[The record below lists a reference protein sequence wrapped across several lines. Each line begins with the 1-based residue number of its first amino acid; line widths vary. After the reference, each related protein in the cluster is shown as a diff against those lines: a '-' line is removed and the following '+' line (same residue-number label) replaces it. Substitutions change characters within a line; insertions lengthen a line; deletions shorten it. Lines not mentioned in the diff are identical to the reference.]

1 MAGLCNGAGA
11 ELVVGCRVRPGCGM
25 KVAAYSFGVCQANAR
40 MRAVNIVVIAPV
52 GQRGAGMGQRREQ
65 GFVQQ
70 FVAQPPV
77 EAFDKGVLGGL
88 ARRDTAR
95 CRAIGPSDN
104 GAGQSTLRLSAK
116 ARIAFEV
123 TRCPSSGKRSPGSFS
138 DLRRSEMIIVGLPR
152 RSMIDANSRATRT
165 PGRDVSASEPLSAIG
180 PRSAELFA
188 IGSRTL
194 ACGERQVFARAV
206 VDHGQPAEPPPI
218 GELV

>member
-1 MAGLCNGAGA
+1 M
-11 ELVVGCRVRPGCGM
+11 GCRVRPRCGA

-70 FVAQPPV
+70 LVAQPPV

-88 ARRDTAR
+88 ALRDTAH

-123 TRCPSSGKRSPGSFS
+123 NSVPL
-138 DLRRSEMIIVGLPR
+138 LRKTIPRII
-152 RSMIDANSRATRT
+152 
-165 PGRDVSASEPLSAIG
+165 
-180 PRSAELFA
+180 F
-188 IGSRTL
+188 
-194 ACGERQVFARAV
+194 
-206 VDHGQPAEPPPI
+206 
-218 GELV
+218 